1 MCVPNLQHLSVHSVT
16 DNMSVI
22 YCRIAILETDVQT
35 IGRARSTYVYN
46 VTLRRVGVTIF
57 AMKSNK
63 HYVF

>member
-1 MCVPNLQHLSVHSVT
+1 VHSVT